1 MKQGKKANS
10 DTSTIYKMVWEVF
23 LIRDYF
29 KSKLERSEGAN
40 YVDIGGNSNSDGE
53 NSKCKSHPG
62 LACLRKRKAVIVAKK
77 KEEGGEVED
86 KTGQTF

>member
-1 MKQGKKANS
+1 MWVG
-10 DTSTIYKMVWEVF
+10 
-23 LIRDYF
+23 
-29 KSKLERSEGAN
+29 
-40 YVDIGGNSNSDGE
+40 IGGNSNSDGE
-53 NSKCKSHPG
+53 NSKCKSPPG